1 MMKPCAENA
10 NFLEKLSYHLAHYAG
25 SPWAF
30 LVAIMFIIA
39 WIVTG
44 PFVDYSH
51 RWEMVMISA
60 SEIVTFI
67 MVFLIQRS
75 QNKDSTAMQIKLNE
89 IIAALNGA
97 NNKII
102 SIENLSE
109 SEIITLEKNYH
120 DLATQINKEDETST
134 CAVSVDDVIKE
145 PSP

>member
-1 MMKPCAENA
+1 MKPCAENA

-30 LVAIMFIIA
+30 LIAIAFVVGWLIA
-39 WIVTG
+39 GPIVDFSDG
-44 PFVDYSH
+44 WH
-51 RWEMVMISA
+51 MVMIGA

-75 QNKDSTAMQIKLNE
+75 QNKDSSAMQIKLNE

-97 NNKII
+97 NNKMI
-102 SIENLSE
+102 SVENLSE
-109 SEIITLEKNYH
+109 DEIISLGKDYQ

-134 CAVSVDDVIKE
+134 GTVSVDDVIKPE
-145 PSP
+145 SL